1 MNQAQTLQQRIM
13 ILQPGPLSGAIER
26 GRNSLFGSK
35 SGTTEREIKPISSQP
50 VGAPKARRSSS
61 PFFRA
66 RKSRDRAR
74 QRETSPEIGP
84 LEQGE
89 SDVESIGGSSR
100 RFEPQVSAYE
110 DESEDEGLD
119 DVDDVVENDEET
131 TKNTEANAIFYDAP
145 EEEDQ
150 SVLDVFGEEIEQDP
164 LGEGPNVI
172 VPLPPT
178 FPISTTTALASAPKR
193 RPTKGHLP
201 LTTSRPTFARDRC
214 TITLTNG
221 DADGALEESGKRLRR
236 YVVLSDLSDE
246 SRYAVEWAIGTVAR
260 DGDEMFVISVKEDET
275 KGE

>member
-1 MNQAQTLQQRIM
+1 MPH
-13 ILQPGPLSGAIER
+13 QPGPLLGAIER
-26 GRNSLFGSK
+26 GRNSLFGSRPGASDK
-35 SGTTEREIKPISSQP
+35 EVKRISSQP
-50 VGAPKARRSSS
+50 VGASAPRRSSS

-66 RKSRDRAR
+66 RKSREKAR
-74 QRETSPEIGP
+74 ERETSPEIGP

-89 SDVESIGGSSR
+89 SDVESIGGGSSR

-119 DVDDVVENDEET
+119 DMDDVVQNDEET

-145 EEEDQ
+145 EEEENQ

-164 LGEGPNVI
+164 LGEGPNVV
-172 VPLPPT
+172 VPLPPV
-178 FPISTTTALASAPKR
+178 FPTSTTNASASGLKR

-201 LTTSRPTFARDRC
+201 LKTSRPAFARDRC
-214 TITLTNG
+214 TITLTHG
-221 DADGALEESGKRLRR
+221 DAEEALEVSGKRLRR

-260 DGDEMFVISVKEDET
+260 DGDEIFVISVKEDED